1 MILYD
6 SELSA
11 DCYKVRLLSSL
22 LRLEPERVELDT
34 YPGCEHESDWFRAID
49 PLGRLPVLV
58 DAPLTLCEVNDILV
72 HLAGRYAPERAEL
85 PDDRPGWHPTAAV
98 RHWLRTADRLRAT
111 AGAARLHDTLGA
123 DADIDTCRAGAHGVL
138 REIDEHLWFAEQD
151 GDAWLASRS
160 HPTLADIACFPDVM
174 LCEEGGVSRL
184 PYPAVR
190 RWTDRV
196 KQLDQFIP
204 MPGIFPA

>member
-22 LRLEPERVELDT
+22 LRLHPERVELDT
-34 YPGCEHESDWFRAID
+34 YPGCEQDSAWFRALD
-49 PLGRLPVLV
+49 PLGRLPVLI
-58 DAPLTLCEVNDILV
+58 DAPLTLCEVDDILV
-72 HLAGRYAPERAEL
+72 HLASRYAAAHPWY
-85 PDDRPGWHPTAAV
+85 PTPGDAGARDPV
-98 RHWLRTADRLRAT
+98 RHWLRAADRLRAT
-111 AGAARLHDTLGA
+111 AGAARLHDTVGR
-123 DADIDTCRAGAHGVL
+123 DADLDACRAGAHAVL
-138 REIDEHLWFAEQD
+138 RELDEHLWFAERA
-151 GDAWLASRS
+151 GDAWLASAA

-196 KQLDQFIP
+196 KRLEHFLP